1 MEQAQQAAEQEER
14 RLARLIGDLSD
25 KLDGEVKDRSSGDA
39 DCAKA
44 IASEREERLAATA
57 EEHRKLEE
65 MVAKIE
71 SSLETALMEER
82 QQREA
87 ADAALDSKCLQ
98 LQLACDE
105 AQKWRIEQYNE
116 LVLELS
122 KVTEMLTEETKSR
135 QLQDQTLAGE
145 VSRLRQETV
154 EEANSRKLS
163 INGVRDEVKDVL
175 ERLER
180 EREASMAKDKER
192 WQAITALKDEAIAEA
207 ARRDT
212 NDETLRQ
219 LIDRE
224 VMQREEVL
232 AGATRAWQKAT
243 IKTNEEWRASVRAE
257 TATREEAQLR
267 LEQQLVEIRSAILE
281 TKAVIDQREE
291 ETSQRF
297 KAASEA
303 LAIED
308 GQRKSGEKMLEAG
321 IAEVKRLLTIE
332 KEERTLGS
340 QMNADNIRAL
350 EASLRDETL
359 IREEL
364 DRRTAKE
371 ALEIVER
378 LQAEQASREDADMQ
392 LDQRILAEV
401 QTREELLL
409 TEIKTREDADASVM
423 LQWQKAMRDEVV
435 AREEDRKD
443 LASRIQQNQVDN
455 QVERDDR
462 IKAERD
468 LMAAVARL
476 QSLQK
481 EEEETRVEQGER
493 LGAAVESLQEAVRTL
508 GPQREEILAKCLE
521 AVDQVRNL
529 LSKEVVTRSAKEEA
543 LQEAVREVRLMI
555 SDETQA
561 REAEVKAVA
570 ESVVEERTQREDAL
584 ARERRVAEEEV
595 IRAAQVARKARE
607 EEERRLQEKLL
618 EVASTVSEERDL
630 RQEALRQERQKNIDA
645 KEELTR
651 EIQGVQR
658 ETTKVAKQLEK
669 SIEENAR
676 RFKEVDVRLA
686 DLRDNTEANR
696 DAIAAEVLKRETEC
710 RNLEQKAL
718 ELQGLLSVEAKER
731 QAMDADLRKYLDAEI
746 LARDESVS
754 AERRAR
760 ETGDLQLADAW
771 KAAVRDERETRE
783 GELADVAKDLL
794 GVNTRL
800 AEENGKRED
809 ERSQQHLATEKL
821 RSDIAEL
828 EGERKV
834 DVSRCGRLSTRCLRS
849 SNLPN

>member
-1 MEQAQQAAEQEER
+1 MRLVEER
-14 RLARLIGDLSD
+14 RLREESDNAESKMREQVDIQQFAKMQQLIKEEAEIREAGLQ
-25 KLDGEVKDRSSGDA
+25 KLGHRVQTNVD
-39 DCAKA
+39 A
-44 IASEREERLAATA
+44 IALEKSEREERDRAVGARLAEMGEDIEEIRQKLWDALKRCEEVVSLKEQLLTEKADRQA
-57 EEHRKLEE
+57 EETKLELALKGLRVSEEQRKLEE
-65 MVAKIE
+65 MVAKVE

-82 QQREA
+82 GQREA
-87 ADAALDSKCLQ
+87 ADATLDSKCLK
-98 LQLACDE
+98 LQQACDE

-163 INGVRDEVKDVL
+163 INGVRDEVQDVL

-180 EREASMAKDKER
+180 ERDAWMAKEKER

-212 NDETLRQ
+212 SDETLRQ

-303 LAIED
+303 LALED
-308 GQRKSGEKMLEAG
+308 GQRKSGENMLEAG

-364 DRRTAKE
+364 DRRTAQE
-371 ALEIVER
+371 ALEILER
-378 LQAEQASREDADMQ
+378 LQAEQASREDGDLQ
-392 LDQRILAEV
+392 LEGRLVAEV

-443 LASRIQQNQVDN
+443 LVSRIQQNQVDN

-493 LGAAVESLQEAVRTL
+493 LGAAV
-508 GPQREEILAKCLE
+508 
-521 AVDQVRNL
+521 
-529 LSKEVVTRSAKEEA
+529 
-543 LQEAVREVRLMI
+543 
-555 SDETQA
+555 
-561 REAEVKAVA
+561 AEPA
-570 ESVVEERTQREDAL
+570 E
-584 ARERRVAEEEV
+584 
-595 IRAAQVARKARE
+595 
-607 EEERRLQEKLL
+607 
-618 EVASTVSEERDL
+618 
-630 RQEALRQERQKNIDA
+630 
-645 KEELTR
+645 
-651 EIQGVQR
+651 GGG
-658 ETTKVAKQLEK
+658 
-669 SIEENAR
+669 
-676 RFKEVDVRLA
+676 
-686 DLRDNTEANR
+686 R
-696 DAIAAEVLKRETEC
+696 DAC
-710 RNLEQKAL
+710 
-718 ELQGLLSVEAKER
+718 
-731 QAMDADLRKYLDAEI
+731 
-746 LARDESVS
+746 
-754 AERRAR
+754 
-760 ETGDLQLADAW
+760 
-771 KAAVRDERETRE
+771 
-783 GELADVAKDLL
+783 
-794 GVNTRL
+794 
-800 AEENGKRED
+800 
-809 ERSQQHLATEKL
+809 
-821 RSDIAEL
+821 
-828 EGERKV
+828 
-834 DVSRCGRLSTRCLRS
+834 
-849 SNLPN
+849 

>member
-1 MEQAQQAAEQEER
+1 MLHELNFEKQRFSAQGRELSQAVASTREALASETMARRNELSAVTKGLEELRSSFVDETTMRERCEARLLEQIGVLDAAIRDEGLARELADRKAASDRQEILSNLQKEIGAREDADAQLDLRLVEERKLREDGDTAEAKMREQVDVQQFRKLQQLITEEAETRQVGIVQLGHKVQANEDAIALEKSEREERDRSVGARLAEMGEDIGEIRQKLRDAIQRCEEIVSLREQLLTEKADRQAEETKLELAIQELRVSAEQAQQAAEQEER
-14 RLARLIGDLSD
+14 RLARLIGDLSE
-25 KLDGEVKDRSSGDA
+25 KLDGEVKDRTSGDA

-44 IASEREERLAATA
+44 IASEREERIAAMS
-57 EEHRKLEE
+57 EEQRKLEE
-65 MVAKIE
+65 MVAKVE

-82 QQREA
+82 GQREA
-87 ADAALDSKCLQ
+87 ADATLDSKCLK
-98 LQLACDE
+98 LQQACDE

-122 KVTEMLTEETKSR
+122 KVTEMLTEEMKTR

-154 EEANSRKLS
+154 EETNSRKLS
-163 INGVRDEVKDVL
+163 VNGLRDEIRDVL

-180 EREASMAKDKER
+180 EREAWMAKEKER

-212 NDETLRQ
+212 SDETLRQ

-281 TKAVIDQREE
+281 TKAVMDQREE
-291 ETSQRF
+291 EVTQRF

-303 LAIED
+303 LAMED
-308 GQRKSGEKMLEAG
+308 SQRKSGEAMPEAA
-321 IAEVKRLLTIE
+321 IAEVKRLLAIE
-332 KEERTLGS
+332 KEERALGS
-340 QMNADNIRAL
+340 QMNADNIKAL

-378 LQAEQASREDADMQ
+378 LQAERASREDADMQ

-423 LQWQKAMRDEVV
+423 AQCQKAMRDEVV
-435 AREEDRKD
+435 AREEDRID
-443 LASRIQQNQVDN
+443 LVSRIQQNQVDN

-493 LGAAVESLQEAVRTL
+493 LGAAV
-508 GPQREEILAKCLE
+508 
-521 AVDQVRNL
+521 
-529 LSKEVVTRSAKEEA
+529 
-543 LQEAVREVRLMI
+543 
-555 SDETQA
+555 
-561 REAEVKAVA
+561 AEPA
-570 ESVVEERTQREDAL
+570 E
-584 ARERRVAEEEV
+584 
-595 IRAAQVARKARE
+595 
-607 EEERRLQEKLL
+607 
-618 EVASTVSEERDL
+618 
-630 RQEALRQERQKNIDA
+630 
-645 KEELTR
+645 
-651 EIQGVQR
+651 GGG
-658 ETTKVAKQLEK
+658 
-669 SIEENAR
+669 
-676 RFKEVDVRLA
+676 
-686 DLRDNTEANR
+686 R
-696 DAIAAEVLKRETEC
+696 DAC
-710 RNLEQKAL
+710 
-718 ELQGLLSVEAKER
+718 
-731 QAMDADLRKYLDAEI
+731 
-746 LARDESVS
+746 
-754 AERRAR
+754 
-760 ETGDLQLADAW
+760 
-771 KAAVRDERETRE
+771 
-783 GELADVAKDLL
+783 
-794 GVNTRL
+794 
-800 AEENGKRED
+800 
-809 ERSQQHLATEKL
+809 
-821 RSDIAEL
+821 
-828 EGERKV
+828 
-834 DVSRCGRLSTRCLRS
+834 
-849 SNLPN
+849 

>member
-1 MEQAQQAAEQEER
+1 MMYEERALREDIESQLEAKAAAMLHELNFEKARFAAQGRELAQAVASTREALASETTARRNEVGAATKSLEELRSSLTEETTLRERSEARLLEQIGVLDAGLRDEAMARELADRKAVSDRQEILSTLQKEIAAREDSDAQIDMRLVEERKLREEGDDAESKMREQVDIQQFAKIQQLIKEEAETREAGLQKLGHRVQTNEDGIALEKGEREERDRAVGARLAEMGEDIGEIRQKLRDALKRCEEVVSLREQLLTEKADRQAEETKLELAIKELRVSAEQAQQAAEQEER
-14 RLARLIGDLSD
+14 RLARLIGDLSE

-44 IASEREERLAATA
+44 IASEREERIAAMS
-57 EEHRKLEE
+57 EEQRKLEG
-65 MVAKIE
+65 MVAKVE
-71 SSLETALMEER
+71 SNLETALMEER
-82 QQREA
+82 GQREA
-87 ADAALDSKCLQ
+87 ADATLDSKCLK
-98 LQLACDE
+98 LQQACDE

-135 QLQDQTLAGE
+135 QLQDQPLAGE

-154 EEANSRKLS
+154 EEANSRKLA

-180 EREASMAKDKER
+180 EREAWMAKEKER

-212 NDETLRQ
+212 SDETLRQ

-303 LAIED
+303 LALED
-308 GQRKSGEKMLEAG
+308 GQRKSGENMLEAG

-340 QMNADNIRAL
+340 QMNADNIRTL

-364 DRRTAKE
+364 DRRTAQE
-371 ALEIVER
+371 ALDIVER
-378 LQAEQASREDADMQ
+378 LQAERASREDADMQ

-443 LASRIQQNQVDN
+443 LVSRIQQNQVDI

-462 IKAERD
+462 IKSDRD

-529 LSKEVVTRSAKEEA
+529 LSKEVVTRSAKEEM

-555 SDETQA
+555 SD
-561 REAEVKAVA
+561 
-570 ESVVEERTQREDAL
+570 
-584 ARERRVAEEEV
+584 
-595 IRAAQVARKARE
+595 
-607 EEERRLQEKLL
+607 
-618 EVASTVSEERDL
+618 
-630 RQEALRQERQKNIDA
+630 
-645 KEELTR
+645 
-651 EIQGVQR
+651 
-658 ETTKVAKQLEK
+658 
-669 SIEENAR
+669 
-676 RFKEVDVRLA
+676 
-686 DLRDNTEANR
+686 
-696 DAIAAEVLKRETEC
+696 
-710 RNLEQKAL
+710 
-718 ELQGLLSVEAKER
+718 
-731 QAMDADLRKYLDAEI
+731 
-746 LARDESVS
+746 
-754 AERRAR
+754 
-760 ETGDLQLADAW
+760 
-771 KAAVRDERETRE
+771 
-783 GELADVAKDLL
+783 
-794 GVNTRL
+794 
-800 AEENGKRED
+800 
-809 ERSQQHLATEKL
+809 
-821 RSDIAEL
+821 
-828 EGERKV
+828 
-834 DVSRCGRLSTRCLRS
+834 
-849 SNLPN
+849 